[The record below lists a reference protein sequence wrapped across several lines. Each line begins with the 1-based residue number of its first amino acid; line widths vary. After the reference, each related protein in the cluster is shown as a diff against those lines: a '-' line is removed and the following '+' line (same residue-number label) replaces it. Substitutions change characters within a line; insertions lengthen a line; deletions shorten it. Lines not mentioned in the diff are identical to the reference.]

1 MKYKILGLTIVFAV
15 IAVAGFVSI
24 PGTTSSAAES
34 SRGVSIVP
42 KPTPQTAK
50 TKTIREIT
58 FIDGEFDGEKLVQ
71 TDDEWK
77 KVLTSDE
84 YYVMRQEGTERPYTG
99 TLLKNKKVG
108 TYHCAACGLALF
120 SSKAKYDSQTGWPSF
135 YKPAF
140 KKNVTEQV
148 DRSLGDER
156 IEIECSRCGAHL
168 GHVFD
173 DGPQPTGLRYC
184 MNSISLK
191 FKAAK

>member
-1 MKYKILGLTIVFAV
+1 MRYKILGLVIVFSVVA
-15 IAVAGFVSI
+15 AAGFILS
-24 PGTTSSAAES
+24 PGNTTSAAASTKMEL
-34 SRGVSIVP
+34 IAP
-42 KPTPQTAK
+42 TATPQSAK
-50 TKTIREIT
+50 TKTLREIT

-84 YYVMRQEGTERPYTG
+84 YYVMRQEGTERAYSG

-140 KKNVTEQV
+140 KKNVTERV
-148 DRSLGDER
+148 DRTLGEER

-191 FKAAK
+191 FKAAR